1 MDNKNKPQPDI
12 AVLIPCYNEELTIA
26 GVVADYKR
34 ELPEVQIVV
43 LDNNSTDSSAKLA
56 AQAGAA
62 VVSVLKQGK
71 GAVIRH
77 IFREIDADVY
87 LTVDGDGAIPA
98 ACVHDLI
105 PPILNGFDMA
115 MGDRLTS
122 GAYARENKRRFHGL
136 GNKLVCALI
145 NKCFNSNIKDA
156 MCGYR
161 AFSKR
166 FAKNIPVLS
175 DGFQVETE
183 ITIRCIDR
191 KLPYVTIPV
200 EFQDRPKG
208 SVSKLHTFRDGFR
221 VLATIFTI
229 LKNYRPLLFFGI
241 FSIIFFM
248 LGLFFGIPVL
258 HEFYNYQRVTLAA
271 SAVLATGLV
280 LISAI
285 FLICALILDTFVSYE
300 RQRNELS
307 ILQFDMQQG
316 RVKNDQT

>member
-1 MDNKNKPQPDI
+1 MTGRPQPNI

-34 ELPEVQIVV
+34 ELPEARVIV
-43 LDNNSTDSSAKLA
+43 LDNNSTDNSAKLSE
-56 AQAGAA
+56 QAGAI
-62 VVSVLKQGK
+62 VFPVLKQGK

-98 ACVHDLI
+98 VCVHDLI
-105 PPILNGFDMA
+105 PPILSGFDMA

-122 GAYARENKRRFHGL
+122 GAYARENTRRFHGF
-136 GNKLVCALI
+136 GNQLVCALI
-145 NKCFNSNIKDA
+145 NKCFNSSIKDA

-183 ITIRCIDR
+183 MTIRCIDR
-191 KLPYVTIPV
+191 KLPYITIPV
-200 EFQDRPKG
+200 DFQDRPRG
-208 SVSKLHTFRDGFR
+208 SFSKLHTFRDGSR

-229 LKNYRPLLFFGI
+229 LKNYRPLLFFGM
-241 FSIIFFM
+241 FSIVFFI

-258 HEFYNYQRVTLAA
+258 HEFYSYQRVTLAA
-271 SAVLATGLV
+271 SAILATGLV
-280 LISAI
+280 LTSAI

-307 ILQFDMQQG
+307 ILQFDTKQ
-316 RVKNDQT
+316 RRTKYDD

>member
-1 MDNKNKPQPDI
+1 MDNKSYPDI
-12 AVLIPCYNEELTIA
+12 AILIPCYNEEPTIA
-26 GVVADYKR
+26 SVVADYKR
-34 ELPEVQIVV
+34 EFPEARVIV
-43 LDNNSTDSSAKLA
+43 LDNNSTDNSAKLA
-56 AQAGAA
+56 EQAGAL
-62 VVSVLKQGK
+62 VVPVLKQGK

-98 ACVHDLI
+98 VCAHDLI

-122 GAYARENKRRFHGL
+122 GAYARENKRRFHGF
-136 GNKLVCALI
+136 GNQLVCALI

-166 FAKNIPVLS
+166 FAKNVPVLS

-183 ITIRCIDR
+183 MTIRCIDR
-191 KLPYVTIPV
+191 KLPYVTVPV

-208 SVSKLHTFRDGFR
+208 SFSKLHTFRDGSR

-229 LKNYRPLLFFGI
+229 LKNYRPLLFFGML
-241 FSIIFFM
+241 SIVFLS

-271 SAVLATGLV
+271 SAILATGLV

-307 ILQFDMQQG
+307 ILQFDMH
-316 RVKNDQT
+316 KNNAHKQRQY